1 MINTQLSWLIPL
13 LGSIYL
19 LSIHL
24 MLLLGKNT
32 EFKQIFP
39 ELLEKLTRD

>member
-13 LGSIYL
+13 VGSIYL

-24 MLLLGKNT
+24 MLWLGQNID
-32 EFKQIFP
+32 FKQIFP